1 MRTVLRDAPVI
12 LALLLNVAGMAH
24 AATVYTSEAA
34 FIADNG
40 NASAS
45 LAAVA
50 PLAPTGAFVAAPFS
64 FTSDPGQ
71 SFVIDTPQYGQ
82 AIPGEDNLLL
92 SGYESQTLQSSVPLY
107 AFGFKIFQPSNAQPP
122 GGTGVACYFPC
133 DAGSFTVSLFSGIT
147 LVDSFSFTPVFD
159 TVEFHGYAGSTA
171 FDRIRINDDS
181 GSIDDEYFAIY
192 RYSVNP
198 VPEPSSI
205 VLLAAALATLGWMA
219 GRRRTA

>member
-1 MRTVLRDAPVI
+1 MRSVLRDAFVI
-12 LALLLNVAGMAH
+12 LALLIAGTAS
-24 AATVYTSEAA
+24 AGTVYTSEGI
-34 FIADNG
+34 FVFDNG
-40 NASAS
+40 GASAS
-45 LAAVA
+45 LAAIA
-50 PLAPTGAFVAAPFS
+50 PLGSTSAFVAAPFS
-64 FTSDPGQ
+64 FTSDAGQ
-71 SFVIDTPQYGQ
+71 SFVIDTTSFGQ
-82 AIPGEDNLLL
+82 PIPGEDNLLL
-92 SGYESQTLQSSVPLY
+92 NGYESHTLQSSVPLY

-147 LVDSFSFTPVFD
+147 PVDSFTFTPAFD

-181 GSIDDEYFAIY
+181 GSIDDEYFAVY

-205 VLLAAALATLGWMA
+205 VLLAAALATLGWV
-219 GRRRTA
+219 GVRRRKA